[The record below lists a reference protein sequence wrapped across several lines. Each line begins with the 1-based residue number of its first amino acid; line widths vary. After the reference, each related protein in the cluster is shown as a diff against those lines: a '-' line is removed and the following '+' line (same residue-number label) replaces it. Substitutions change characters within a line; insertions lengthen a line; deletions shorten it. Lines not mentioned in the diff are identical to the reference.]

1 MRTVEDI
8 VLYFNS
14 SLTRGIALVELWG
27 TQNLVLIYLQLGT
40 DISAR

>member
-14 SLTRGIALVELWG
+14 SLIRGIALVGLWG
-27 TQNLVLIYLQLGT
+27 TQNLALIYLQLRT